1 VALCPEVMFYLI
13 IFDVLVTEVLEQELL
28 VAEEVLEVLLV
39 GWGLL
44 VEQELLVVEL
54 LVVVKEVLLVVVVE
68 LLVVELKK
76 VLLEH
81 MAVVEE
87 MLEQELL
94 VHMVVVELQH
104 VQVDGN
110 FGDELLIDS
119 AAEGGAAVGGG
130 LAKAGGTGDGSVIE
144 MVVGLENLLR
154 ITATTPPAGASEKG
168 PADIIVLFV
177 LESKHQPEITLNF
190 IIIAAP
196 YNNIVTPSGK
206 VSESRFTYDTPS
218 SFGVIITCFQS
229 EPDSDCKTTR
239 VDQ

>member
-1 VALCPEVMFYLI
+1 
-13 IFDVLVTEVLEQELL
+13 
-28 VAEEVLEVLLV
+28 LEVLVWLN
-39 GWGLL
+39 
-44 VEQELLVVEL
+44 LVV
-54 LVVVKEVLLVVVVE
+54 
-68 LLVVELKK
+68 
-76 VLLEH
+76 
-81 MAVVEE
+81 
-87 MLEQELL
+87 
-94 VHMVVVELQH
+94 
-104 VQVDGN
+104 
-110 FGDELLIDS
+110 LIS
-119 AAEGGAAVGGG
+119 GKIGGSLSTTWWRYPAD
-130 LAKAGGTGDGSVIE
+130 GGTGDGSVIE

-154 ITATTPPAGASEKG
+154 ITATTPPAGAEKG